1 MITLTRRNKM
11 LRLDILE
18 KLVYFTEEEIHH
30 LNGEHVVDKSI
41 YLNEESQIIDCH
53 KILDDTQQLAVRK
66 HARFM
71 AYPKHKHNY
80 IELMYVYGGSMTHT
94 IESKNITIHQGE
106 LLLLNQNIEHAIDYC
121 DENDIIFNFIIR
133 PEFLSFLSTMLD
145 DDNDVSRFIFDT
157 LYSYD
162 NDGEYLVFKVQDN
175 DKVKEYIESI
185 IIHLYEPRLHNDLEL
200 KLLVGL
206 LLTELMNHPEC
217 IETYQSNSYEKLLSS
232 TILKYIHLNYKEGS
246 LAELSALIHQP
257 NYKICKLIKKQ
268 THQTFTQLLQ
278 EEKLKVATHLLV
290 TTNMSMNDLIIEV
303 GYENISYFY
312 RIFKKKYQMTPQD
325 YRRQFQRSDIL

>member
-1 MITLTRRNKM
+1 MIPQY
-11 LRLDILE
+11 ILE
-18 KLVYFTEEEIHH
+18 KLVCFSEEEINNLNGQNDIDRSIFINQKSNTIDYHH
-30 LNGEHVVDKSI
+30 LLEDN
-41 YLNEESQIIDCH
+41 
-53 KILDDTQQLAVRK
+53 QLFSVRK
-66 HARFM
+66 HTRFCQ
-71 AYPKHKHNY
+71 YPAHKHNY

-232 TILKYIHLNYKEGS
+232 TILKYIATSYQEGS
-246 LAELSALIHQP
+246 LSTLSKQLHQP
-257 NYKICKLIKKQ
+257 DYKICKIIKRQ
-268 THQTFTQLLQ
+268 TGQTFKQLIQEERLKATCQLLKTTQ
-278 EEKLKVATHLLV
+278 MAV
-290 TTNMSMNDLIIEV
+290 TDIMVEV
-303 GYENISYFY
+303 GYENVTYFY
-312 RIFKKKYQMTPQD
+312 KIFKDKYHMTPHD
-325 YRRQFQRSDIL
+325 YRQQFI

>member
-1 MITLTRRNKM
+1 MIPQY
-11 LRLDILE
+11 ILE
-18 KLVYFTEEEIHH
+18 KLVCFSEEEINNLNGQNDIDRSIFINQKSNTIDYHH
-30 LNGEHVVDKSI
+30 LLEDN
-41 YLNEESQIIDCH
+41 
-53 KILDDTQQLAVRK
+53 QLFSVRK
-66 HARFM
+66 HTRFCQ
-71 AYPKHKHNY
+71 YPAHKHNY

-206 LLTELMNHPEC
+206 LLTELMNHPES
-217 IETYQSNSYEKLLSS
+217 IESYSGDSYEKVLGSM
-232 TILKYIHLNYKEGS
+232 ILKYIHLNYKEGS

-278 EEKLKVATHLLV
+278 DEKLKVATHLLV

>member
-1 MITLTRRNKM
+1 M
-11 LRLDILE
+11 LRLDIFE

-80 IELMYVYGGSMTHT
+80 IELMYVYGGSMTH
-94 IESKNITIHQGE
+94 IIDDQRITIHQGE
-106 LLLLNQNIEHAIDYC
+106 LLLLNQNVEHSIEYC
-121 DENDIIFNFIIR
+121 DENDIIFNFIMKAEFL
-133 PEFLSFLSTMLD
+133 EFLSYMIEKE
-145 DDNDVSRFIFDT
+145 NDVSHFIFDA

-162 NDGEYLVFKVQDN
+162 NNSEYLIFKVRDN
-175 DKVKEYIESI
+175 QIIRDYIESI
-185 IIHLYEPRLHNDLEL
+185 ITQIYEPELNSHLEL

-206 LLTELMNHPEC
+206 LLAELMNHPEC

-232 TILKYIHLNYKEGS
+232 TILKYIATSYQEGS
-246 LAELSALIHQP
+246 LSTLSKQLHQP
-257 NYKICKLIKKQ
+257 DYKICKIIKRQ
-268 THQTFTQLLQ
+268 TGQTFKQLIQEERLKATCQLLKTTQ
-278 EEKLKVATHLLV
+278 MAV
-290 TTNMSMNDLIIEV
+290 TDIMVEV
-303 GYENISYFY
+303 GYENVTYFY
-312 RIFKKKYQMTPQD
+312 KIFKDKYHMTPHD
-325 YRRQFQRSDIL
+325 YRQQFI